1 MQFLFKN
8 FYFKIILMKKLLFI
22 LFVLFVC
29 SPVFAQFD
37 NWATIDYT
45 YSKGPV
51 SPEYQLT
58 YQIIL
63 DKSGNGKLIYSKASV
78 TSEYDFKASKKSMK
92 NLNKKLK
99 KSEVFSVPSDEMK
112 AADNMIGGPTR
123 SMQIIMWQSPDL
135 DQKPVVIDVASHL
148 NEAYSNNVFIVYE
161 QLENMV
167 PKSIWDKAAGN

>member
-1 MQFLFKN
+1 ML
-8 FYFKIILMKKLLFI
+8 
-22 LFVLFVC
+22 
-29 SPVFAQFD
+29 AQSD

-58 YQIIL
+58 YQIII
-63 DKSGNGKLIYSKASV
+63 DKSGNGKLIHTKASV
-78 TSEYDFKASKKSMK
+78 TNEFDFKAGKKSMK
-92 NLNKKLK
+92 ALNKKLK

-135 DQKPVVIDVASHL
+135 DQKPVTIDVAPHL
-148 NEAYSNNVFIVYE
+148 NEAFSDNMFSVYAH
-161 QLENMV
+161 LEDMV
-167 PKSIWDKAAGN
+167 PQSIWEKAAGK